1 MRPDSGARAD
11 MAFITAENVH
21 KSYGQVKVLRG
32 LSLAVD
38 KHEVFCLIGPSGC
51 GKSTALRCINALES
65 IDQGRIVVGDINV
78 AEEMADTDA
87 LRRRVGIVFQQF
99 NLFPHMTAL
108 QNVSLGPRQVLK
120 SSKREAEAEA
130 MELLDRVGLADK
142 AGRYPD
148 ALSGGQQQ
156 RVAIARAL
164 AMRPD
169 ALLLD
174 EITSAL
180 DPELVGEVLN
190 IVRDLARDG
199 MTMILATHEMGFAS
213 EVATQICFLSEGTIY
228 EEGPPEQI
236 FRHPQLPKTEAFL
249 KRLTDAR
256 RI

>member
-21 KSYGQVKVLRG
+21 KSYGHVKVLRG

-51 GKSTALRCINALES
+51 GKSTALRCINALET
-65 IDQGRIVVGDINV
+65 IDQGRIVVGNINV

-120 SSKREAEAEA
+120 ISKREAEAEA

-213 EVATQICFLSEGTIY
+213 EVATQICFVSEGTVY
-228 EEGPPEQI
+228 EQGPPEQI

>member
-21 KSYGQVKVLRG
+21 KSYGHVKVLRG

-51 GKSTALRCINALES
+51 GKSTALRCINALEA
-65 IDQGRIVVGDINV
+65 IDQGRIVVGNINV

-120 SSKREAEAEA
+120 ISKREAEAEA

-213 EVATQICFLSEGTIY
+213 EVATQICFVSEGTVY
-228 EEGPPEQI
+228 EQGPPEQI

>member
-21 KSYGQVKVLRG
+21 KSYGHVKVLRG

-51 GKSTALRCINALES
+51 GKSTALRCINALET
-65 IDQGRIVVGDINV
+65 IDQGRIVVGNINV

-120 SSKREAEAEA
+120 ISKRDAEAEA

-213 EVATQICFLSEGTIY
+213 EVATQICFVSEGTVY
-228 EEGPPEQI
+228 EQGPPEQI

>member
-1 MRPDSGARAD
+1 
-11 MAFITAENVH
+11 MAFITAVDVR
-21 KSYGQVKVLRG
+21 KSYGAVTVLRD

-38 KHEVFCLIGPSGC
+38 RHEVACLIGPSGC
-51 GKSTALRCINALES
+51 GKSTALRCINALEP
-65 IDQGRIVVGDINV
+65 IDSGQIMVGDINV
-78 AEEMADTDA
+78 AEEMADTNA

-108 QNVSLGPRQVLK
+108 QNVSLGPRQVLRLPK
-120 SSKREAEAEA
+120 PEAEDEA
-130 MELLDRVGLADK
+130 MDLLSRVGLADM
-142 AGRYPD
+142 ARRYPD

-190 IVRDLARDG
+190 IVRNLARDG
-199 MTMILATHEMGFAS
+199 MTMVLATHEMGFAG
-213 EVATQICFLSEGTIY
+213 EVATQICFMSEGAVY
-228 EEGPPEQI
+228 EKGAPDQI
-236 FRHPQLPKTEAFL
+236 FRHPRRPKTEAFL
-249 KRLTDAR
+249 KRLTEAR
-256 RI
+256 RL

>member
-1 MRPDSGARAD
+1 M
-11 MAFITAENVH
+11 FITAENVY
-21 KSYGQVKVLRG
+21 KSYGSVPVLRG

-38 KHEVFCLIGPSGC
+38 RHEVACLIGPSGC
-51 GKSTALRCINALES
+51 GKSTALRCINALEPIES
-65 IDQGRIVVGDINV
+65 GQIMVGNINV
-78 AEEMADTDA
+78 AEEMADTNA

-120 SSKREAEAEA
+120 IPKKEAQAEA
-130 MELLDRVGLADK
+130 MELLARVGLADM
-142 AGRYPD
+142 AHRYPD

-213 EVATQICFLSEGTIY
+213 EVATQICFMSEGTVY
-228 EEGPPEQI
+228 EKGPPDQI

-249 KRLTDAR
+249 KRLMDAR

>member
-1 MRPDSGARAD
+1 
-11 MAFITAENVH
+11 
-21 KSYGQVKVLRG
+21 
-32 LSLAVD
+32 
-38 KHEVFCLIGPSGC
+38 
-51 GKSTALRCINALES
+51 
-65 IDQGRIVVGDINV
+65 
-78 AEEMADTDA
+78 MADTDA

-120 SSKREAEAEA
+120 ISKRDAEAEA

-213 EVATQICFLSEGTIY
+213 EVATQICFVSEGTVY
-228 EEGPPEQI
+228 EQGPPEQI